1 METTFSITNNNKRV
15 AHIWLVSQLGMPGTA
30 RQVES
35 PASSQLYEFNLP
47 EVEMPKYSKYTLQV
61 KQFQMLPN
69 ILYDPATS
77 AYGLE
82 PAPPAVLPAATPLYV
97 NAGGITV
104 PAGARIQSKGAFIQ
118 FEGDPFELN
127 YVPNVNHT
135 GAPPANPPNP
145 FGRGV
150 ERLGRTVMA
159 FDTTAAANGLCS
171 TERPTN
177 PKIVCNSSIL
187 GHNAIRVDIVD
198 QLYFELVIGA
208 PQVPVV
214 IPNPGS
220 PIRPLP
226 PWGMCIE
233 IEGIDGYEEFDMPM
247 ARPEPLPTGGI
258 NTMFQSG
265 FHDSNKY
272 GGGGNGQIGY

>member
-1 METTFSITNNNKRV
+1 METTFSITNTNKRV

-30 RQVES
+30 RQAES

-47 EVEMPKYSKYTLQV
+47 EVEMPKYTKYTLQV

-69 ILYDPATS
+69 HPYDPAAG

-82 PAPPAVLPAATPLYV
+82 PVAAAQPLMV
-97 NAGGITV
+97 NAGGTTV
-104 PAGARIQSKGAFIQ
+104 PPGAIIQSKGAFIQ

-127 YVPNVNHT
+127 YVPNQNHT
-135 GAPPANPPNP
+135 GAAPVNPPNP

-150 ERLGRTVMA
+150 ERLGRTVMP
-159 FDTTAAANGLCS
+159 FDTTASGSGLCS

-177 PKIVCNSSIL
+177 PKIVCNNSIL

-198 QLYFELVIGA
+198 QLYFELVIGDVA
-208 PQVPVV
+208 RAAVPGPPA
-214 IPNPGS
+214 IPAHG
-220 PIRPLP
+220 IRPLP

-233 IEGIDGYEEFDMPM
+233 IEGIDGFEEFDMPM